1 MSSDAQNTRTHTH
14 THCVCN
20 AKPID
25 SCLQIE
31 LKIEQKSVKP
41 QDQCFFVSVS
51 QSVHAEKHPLLQ
63 KPCFFLFCSFL
74 QLQCKCLPL
83 IVSLVWRWT
92 LSNLP
97 SGSCS
102 PELCSGCKYT
112 GLWGVLAHC
121 HRLTIGQRSAAT
133 ERERKKKK
141 SAPLYFRVIT
151 YVPTNPSIS
160 PVKSKLY
167 PSPGQNTRS
176 AVFKLL

>member
-1 MSSDAQNTRTHTH
+1 MF
-14 THCVCN
+14 
-20 AKPID
+20 
-25 SCLQIE
+25 
-31 LKIEQKSVKP
+31 
-41 QDQCFFVSVS
+41 FFVSVS
-51 QSVHAEKHPLLQ
+51 QSVHAEKHPKLQ
-63 KPCFFLFCSFL
+63 KPCFFWFCSFL
-74 QLQCKCLPL
+74 RLQCKCLPL

-141 SAPLYFRVIT
+141 VHRCISVSLRMYRQIPQSPPSNQNCTRRRDKTREVLSSNCS
-151 YVPTNPSIS
+151 NPG
-160 PVKSKLY
+160 SKWK
-167 PSPGQNTRS
+167 G
-176 AVFKLL
+176 ALLHIHLVLF